1 MQAAT
6 PISWRPI
13 FQTLFLNVTVIT
25 PSLQIHERL
34 LRICLQA
41 RQPVSNGVPQ
51 EIEVNTVV
59 NVTQSVAH
67 TTNIAPGLA
76 RHQLGC
82 FFPQAKRSLA
92 DAFQAP
98 LNCITPECVASKR
111 LPV

>member
-1 MQAAT
+1 
-6 PISWRPI
+6 
-13 FQTLFLNVTVIT
+13 
-25 PSLQIHERL
+25 
-34 LRICLQA
+34 
-41 RQPVSNGVPQ
+41 
-51 EIEVNTVV
+51 
-59 NVTQSVAH
+59 VTQSVAH